1 VGGHGDAARWARPP
15 ERKPFLVQ
23 ATSRRRLTRATAS
36 VLAVP
41 VVAGL
46 GLVASPIG
54 VVLVPTGVAA
64 AEPAR
69 VDPATDQIPGS
80 ATAALAALGTG
91 GSGEA
96 STRLWLAALVAE
108 RSSAEPAE
116 LDAIW
121 AKTSP
126 QRLRAV
132 YSALT
137 QVGVPYRSLAMS
149 PGEGFDCSGL
159 TSWAWAQAGLDIP
172 HQSKRQI
179 NGASARSPETLLPGD
194 LVYNPG
200 HVVMY
205 LGHAQAIVEAPHSGR
220 LVRVVDWKRKG
231 TLLFGSPLG
240 DEPAPAAPVAAPAP
254 AAPAPAPAPDA
265 TATLSTRRW
274 GS

>member
-1 VGGHGDAARWARPP
+1 M
-15 ERKPFLVQ
+15 Q

-36 VLAVP
+36 VLAV
-41 VVAGL
+41 AGL
-46 GLVASPIG
+46 GLVATPIG
-54 VVLVPTGVAA
+54 AVLAPGGVAAA

-69 VDPATDQIPGS
+69 VDPATDQVPGA
-80 ATAALAALGTG
+80 ATAALAALGRG
-91 GSGEA
+91 GVGES

-108 RSSAEPAE
+108 RSSAEPAQ

-132 YSALT
+132 YSALS

-149 PGEGFDCSGL
+149 AGEGFDCSGL

-179 NGASARSPETLLPGD
+179 NNASGRSPETLLPGD

-200 HVVMY
+200 HVAMY
-205 LGHAQAIVEAPHSGR
+205 LGQAQAIVEAPYSGK
-220 LVRVVDWKRKG
+220 LVRVVDWKQRG

-240 DEPAPAAPVAAPAP
+240 DEPAPAAAPAP
-254 AAPAPAPAPDA
+254 AAPAPDAAVAPA
-265 TATLSTRRW
+265 TRR
-274 GS
+274 S